1 MMPAST
7 KGQLVGAMA
16 AATRST
22 VFGLMALH
30 STKTGFALLAVSAG
44 TKRSA
49 NDSASPG
56 GRIDRMKSVAAI
68 SSSVAVVIPA
78 ALARDP
84 VSLLRPLSEVRTLT
98 PLSTSLF
105 PTAAPIMPGAMTATT
120 GIMLASL
127 YETRLTIPACIR
139 QELDFRGVGS
149 SDGLAGVRRFGAAL
163 QPPPQ
168 RRGAAVGAGLIVNA
182 VAPNDFG
189 EDPRVG
195 RLLHLE

>member
-1 MMPAST
+1 
-7 KGQLVGAMA
+7 
-16 AATRST
+16 
-22 VFGLMALH
+22 
-30 STKTGFALLAVSAG
+30 
-44 TKRSA
+44 
-49 NDSASPG
+49 
-56 GRIDRMKSVAAI
+56 IKSLAAI
-68 SSSVAVVIPA
+68 SSSPA
-78 ALARDP
+78 AAMPAAFARVVVSALRP
-84 VSLLRPLSEVRTLT
+84 VSEVSTLT

-105 PTAAPIMPGAMTATT
+105 PTAAPIMPGAITATT
-120 GIMLASL
+120 GVIWSSL

-182 VAPNDFG
+182 VAAHDFG